1 MLNECLKIKM
11 INCILW
17 GSIIENI
24 NLDVVKVMKKDK
36 LELYL
41 NKILYFCIRIIKS
54 REWIFEH
61 K

>member
-41 NKILYFCIRIIKS
+41 NKILYFCIRIN
-54 REWIFEH
+54 
-61 K
+61 